1 MDIHIK
7 RAIIS
12 VSDKEGIVDF
22 AKELSSLGVEIISTG
37 GTARLLKDSGI
48 TVVAISDYT
57 GFPEILDGRV
67 KTLHPKIHG
76 GILARHDNKEHMAV
90 VEREGIGTINLVVV
104 NLYPFEETVAGG
116 CTFEDAIEN
125 IDIGG
130 PTMVRAA
137 AKNFR
142 SVAVVVDPADYAGV
156 LKEMKSNNGAVS
168 EDFRFELSRKA
179 FRHIANY
186 DSNISQFL
194 DNLTEE
200 KTTGTFPGTIRLQ
213 FEKIQ
218 DLRYGENPHQEAAFY
233 KEIDGSQ
240 GASVAGA
247 KQLQGKE
254 LSFNN
259 ILDLHAA
266 LELVKEFKEPALVII
281 KHNNPCGAALSA
293 DGLKTAYTRALSSDP
308 VSAFGGI
315 IGCNRTIDE
324 ETAREMTKIFLEA
337 VIAPGFDERARTV
350 FSEKKNI
357 RLMEVPLLG
366 KEGDESALQTNLKSY
381 DFKRVSGGLLL
392 QTSDIASAV
401 DLKVVTAREPT
412 ESELDAMLFGW
423 KVAKHVK
430 SNAIVFSNAHQLLGT
445 GVGQMSRVDS
455 VRLGIMK
462 ARDAGLNLEGA
473 IMASDAFFP
482 FRDGI
487 DVAAEAGIRAIVQP
501 GGSIH
506 DEKVIAAVNEHK
518 MAMVF
523 TGVRHFRH

>member
-1 MDIHIK
+1 MDVTIK

-12 VSDKEGIVDF
+12 VSDKEGIVEF
-22 AKELSSLGVEIISTG
+22 ARELNSLGIEIISTG
-37 GTARLLKDSGI
+37 GTAKLLVNEGVDVI
-48 TVVAISDYT
+48 PISDYT
-57 GFPEILDGRV
+57 GSPEILDGRV

-76 GILARHDNKEHMAV
+76 GILACSDNKEHMKV
-90 VEREGIGTINLVVV
+90 IEREGIRVINMVVV
-104 NLYPFEETVAGG
+104 NLYPFEETVAGE

-137 AKNFR
+137 AKNFN
-142 SVAVVVDPADYAGV
+142 SVTVVVDPSDYPGI
-156 LKEMKSNNGAVS
+156 LEEIRSNHTAVS
-168 EDFRFELSRKA
+168 KDTRFELSKKA
-179 FRHIANY
+179 FRHTAKYDKHISNY
-186 DSNISQFL
+186 L
-194 DNLTEE
+194 DGLDED
-200 KTTGTFPGTIRLQ
+200 KDARIFPDTVNLQ

-218 DLRYGENPHQEAAFY
+218 DLRYGENPHQKGAFY
-233 KEIDGSQ
+233 KEGKLQGS
-240 GASVAGA
+240 SIAGA
-247 KQLQGKE
+247 KQMQGKA

-266 LELVKEFKEPALVII
+266 LELVKEFKEPAII
-281 KHNNPCGAALSA
+281 IVKHNNPCGAAIS
-293 DGLKTAYTRALSSDP
+293 DNGLKTAYTRALSSDP

-315 IGCNRTIDE
+315 IGTNRTLDE
-324 ETAREMTKIFLEA
+324 ETAREMTKIFIEA
-337 VIAPGFDERARTV
+337 IVAPGFSEEALKV
-350 FSEKKNI
+350 FSEKKSL
-357 RLMEVPLLG
+357 RLMEVSDFVEHS
-366 KEGDESALQTNLKSY
+366 KEPGLKTGVKDF
-381 DFKRVSGGLLL
+381 DFKRVSGGLLV
-392 QTSDIASAV
+392 QTNDITSAV
-401 DLKVVTAREPT
+401 DLKVVTEREPT
-412 ESELDAMLFGW
+412 DGELDAMLFGW

-430 SNAIVFSNAHQLLGT
+430 SNAIVFSNKRQILGV

-462 ARDAGLNLEGA
+462 AKDAGLDLEGS

-487 DVAAEAGIRAIVQP
+487 DVAADAGIKAVVQP

-506 DEKVIAAVNEHK
+506 DDNVIAAVNEHK